1 MTSELIKIGI
11 SGMFLLNSRLSSS
24 SLLWDIWISER
35 FCIKNALFWGDDTN
49 RVVNSNS
56 NYQFQFQLSV
66 FNSNS
71 NYAFSRFSIPI
82 PITKNKTNSNS
93 NYAAKFSIPIPIP
106 TKFHRFFAILKLEI
120 KLINC
125 NSFLNCSMLSKFI
138 LKSKTLVILFL
149 TN

>member
-1 MTSELIKIGI
+1 MGTYPRHVLY
-11 SGMFLLNSRLSSS
+11 FSRKFYLRQFD
-24 SLLWDIWISER
+24 L
-35 FCIKNALFWGDDTN
+35 FPKNQSFDPSCFDPIQKFGRLT
-49 RVVNSNS
+49 RVVKSNS

-106 TKFHRFFAILKLEI
+106 TKIQRFFAILKFEI

-138 LKSKTLVILFL
+138 LKSKTLVILLL

>member
-1 MTSELIKIGI
+1 
-11 SGMFLLNSRLSSS
+11 MFLLNSRFSSS
-24 SLLWDIWISER
+24 SLLWDNWISER

-49 RVVNSNS
+49 RVFNSNS
-56 NYQFQFQLSV
+56 NYQFQFQLSI

-71 NYAFSRFSIPI
+71 IYAFSRFSIPI
-82 PITKNKTNSNS
+82 PITKNKTNSN
-93 NYAAKFSIPIPIP
+93 YAAKFSIPIPIP
-106 TKFHRFFAILKLEI
+106 TKFQRFFAILKFEI

-138 LKSKTLVILFL
+138 LKSKTLVILLL